1 MGEMTKTSVKY
12 CRKCKYSYNQS
23 QTDHVWILFTDQIKA
38 WMPGW
43 DVR

>member
-1 MGEMTKTSVKY
+1 MHKVQPE
-12 CRKCKYSYNQS
+12 R
-23 QTDHVWILFTDQIKA
+23 DHVWILFTDQIKV

>member
-1 MGEMTKTSVKY
+1 MLIRIQAQPE
-12 CRKCKYSYNQS
+12 R
-23 QTDHVWILFTDQIKA
+23 DHVWILFTDQIKA